1 MREDVSPKTR
11 LDAIQGLCVQFR
23 IDSLAPQV
31 AATSETL
38 RSGGVVDIA
47 VLGQFKAGKS
57 SFLNCLIGRE
67 AMPVDVLPATAVV
80 TRIGFGPAHRAAVHR
95 LGGGDEEIPGDR
107 RARVG
112 AEGAH

>member
-1 MREDVSPKTR
+1 MRADFSPKTR
-11 LDAIQGLCVQFR
+11 LDAIEGICSRFR

-31 AATSETL
+31 AAASETL

-47 VLGQFKAGKS
+47 VLGRFKTGKS

-80 TRIGFGPAHRAAVHR
+80 TRIGFGPADRAGGHPQ
-95 LGGGDEEIPGDR
+95 GGGGGGGRGDR
-107 RARVG
+107 LAG
-112 AEGAH
+112 G

>member
-1 MREDVSPKTR
+1 MRAVFSPKAR
-11 LDAIQGLCVQFR
+11 LDAIQGICAQFR

-31 AATSETL
+31 AAASETL

-47 VLGQFKAGKS
+47 VLGRFKAGKS

-80 TRIGFGPAHRAAVHR
+80 TRIGFGPADRAVVHR
-95 LGGGDEEIPGDR
+95 MGGGDGGGPGGR
-107 RARVG
+107 LAG
-112 AEGAH
+112 G

>member
-1 MREDVSPKTR
+1 MRADFSPKTR
-11 LDAIQGLCVQFR
+11 LDAIQGICVQFR

-80 TRIGFGPAHRAAVHR
+80 TRIG
-95 LGGGDEEIPGDR
+95 
-107 RARVG
+107 
-112 AEGAH
+112 